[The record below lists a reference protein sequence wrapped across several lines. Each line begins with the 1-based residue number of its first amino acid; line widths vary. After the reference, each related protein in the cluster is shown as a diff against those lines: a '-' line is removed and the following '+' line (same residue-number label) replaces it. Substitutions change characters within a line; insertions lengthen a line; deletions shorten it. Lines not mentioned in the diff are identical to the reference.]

1 MRLLRRSEPRMPLR
15 PDQCP
20 MLPRTQHRP
29 LLDRG
34 FRRQA
39 RPRNFFARLSLLSRH
54 GPAHEEESQLSIR
67 SRASNPSE
75 GFRDPPSSSPARSDH
90 IPRPSRSSV
99 TTPEVPATFRATTD
113 SRPNPTPPPTVSTP
127 QRMNPA
133 SLLQSRSS
141 LGGGGTPI
149 CLDFPG
155 SALTPSFPV
164 SGLATPRHPALATN
178 NRDLVGLTWISLDQ
192 LGFRAF
198 RSLLQPF
205 TTHLVAD
212 NPDQLGFPWISR
224 FPWGQAGVRQ
234 QFLTA

>member
-1 MRLLRRSEPRMPLR
+1 
-15 PDQCP
+15 
-20 MLPRTQHRP
+20 
-29 LLDRG
+29 
-34 FRRQA
+34 
-39 RPRNFFARLSLLSRH
+39 
-54 GPAHEEESQLSIR
+54 
-67 SRASNPSE
+67 
-75 GFRDPPSSSPARSDH
+75 
-90 IPRPSRSSV
+90 
-99 TTPEVPATFRATTD
+99 VPATFRATTD

-164 SGLATPRHPALATN
+164 SGLATPRHPAFVTNKPDLVGFPWISFDPNFPVSGLATPRHPALATN

-212 NPDQLGFPWISR
+212 NPDQLGFPWISLGSGR
-224 FPWGQAGVRQ
+224 GQAAIPDSLSLNVARRCLTSFASPGEISAAHNGVLSPDSAPKTPEVPRQ
-234 QFLTA
+234 PVEDSRVTISRAAGSRLQDPHRRFHPSSPP